1 MKCNMKFLLK
11 IAGALAAVVAL
22 AYWALPGYHAEIL
35 ALMPLSVVVLC
46 PLSMMMM
53 MWAMQRHDESA
64 NPALPPPAASPTLA
78 QEPGRTNQR

>member
-1 MKCNMKFLLK
+1 MILWLEPAMKCNMKFLLK

-46 PLSMMMM
+46 PLSMLMM
-53 MWAMQRHDESA
+53 MWAMQRQNEPA
-64 NPALPPPAASPTLA
+64 NPALPPE
-78 QEPGRTNQR
+78 QRRTNQQ